1 MLRVSQKAVSP
12 ILAQAARRTYV
23 SVAQYEREEVA
34 EKVTKLRDTVL
45 GTNWA
50 DYLNLVQ
57 NVPFWEA
64 ECEKITTAA
73 TPYVADPDLGA
84 KIDEIYRTFDCMYAC
99 EDVRDHI
106 NELLELSTRASGI
119 MGIGINAA
127 EKVDN
132 IEEQVELVV
141 KEYEDLLERY
151 PEFKPKVEQT
161 VGHGLALFRQKTKFR
176 FSSMHRFFF

>member
-1 MLRVSQKAVSP
+1 MLRVYQKAVSP
-12 ILAQAARRTYV
+12 ILAQAARRTYI

-34 EKVTKLRDTVL
+34 ERVTKLRDIVL

-64 ECEKITTAA
+64 EIEKVATAA
-73 TPYVADPDLGA
+73 APYVADPDLGA
-84 KIDEIYRTFDCMYAC
+84 KIEEIYRTMDCMYAC

-106 NELLELSTRASGI
+106 NELMEIQTRASGI
-119 MGIGINAA
+119 MGIGINAG
-127 EKVDN
+127 EKIDN
-132 IEEQVELVV
+132 VEEQVDSLVA
-141 KEYEDLLERY
+141 EYEELLKTY

-161 VGHGLALFRQKTKFR
+161 VGHGLALFRQKNKFR
-176 FSSMHRFFF
+176 FSSMHRFFY